1 MLLRPRQKE
10 FVERSLAALK
20 VHGNALGVAP
30 TGAGKTILFSEI
42 IGRHISSTGART
54 LVLAHRD
61 ELTSQNEEK
70 FKRINPSIKTSIY
83 DSKSKS
89 WDGQVTFAMVQ
100 TLSLPS
106 NLETIPPI
114 DFLVIDE
121 AHHSVA
127 ATYKTIIDRALTL
140 NPNCLV
146 LGLTATPNR
155 SDGKGL
161 REVFSNV
168 CDQISLGELIRSG
181 HLVIPRT
188 FVIDVGVKAQL
199 SNVKELGSDFDMVA
213 VDQIMNQRP
222 INSAVVEQWM
232 EKGENRQTV
241 VFCSTVKHAEAVTEA
256 FKEEGIKAEAV
267 TGQLKSNERDRIISE
282 YKSGLLQII
291 VNVQVLTE
299 GWDHPPTSCVVLLRP
314 CSAKS
319 TMMQMV
325 GRGLRIV
332 NSDEHPGVIKG
343 DCIILDFGT
352 SSLMH
357 GTLEQDISLDG
368 VETDGLALSMSCPE
382 CEAEIPLSSVE
393 CPICGYSLRSDKKSA
408 TPELVSSVEM
418 MEINLLSRS
427 SFEWVNLFEDHS
439 AFISTG
445 FNAWGGV
452 LFYDGNWYALGG
464 KKDSE
469 PKILSIGQH
478 ITGLAAADDW
488 LNANE
493 TEETAHKTSGWL
505 SQEPTEKQ
513 ISILP
518 DEYKLDF
525 NLTRYEASAHITF
538 QKNKEKMRELIELQ

>member
-10 FVERSLAALK
+10 FVERCLAALK

-42 IGRHISSTGART
+42 IGRHISSSGART

-61 ELTSQNEEK
+61 ELTSQNQEK
-70 FKRINPSIKTSIY
+70 FKRINPSIKTSTY
-83 DSKSKS
+83 DAKNKS

-100 TLSLPS
+100 TLSLPA
-106 NLETIPPI
+106 NLKTIPLI

-121 AHHSVA
+121 AHHAVA

-256 FKEEGIKAEAV
+256 FKEEGIKAEAL
-267 TGQLKSNERDRIISE
+267 TGQLKNNDRDRIISE

-299 GWDHPPTSCVVLLRP
+299 GFDHPPTSCVVLLRP

-332 NSDEHPGVIKG
+332 NSDEHPGVIKS

-368 VETDGLALSMSCPE
+368 VETDGLTLSMNCPE

-393 CPICGYSLRSDKKSA
+393 CPICGHSLRSDKKSNA
-408 TPELVSSVEM
+408 PDLVSSVEM

-452 LFYDGNWYALGG
+452 FFHDGNWYALGG
-464 KKDSE
+464 KKDSQ

-488 LNANE
+488 LNENE
-493 TEETAHKTSGWL
+493 TEDSAHKTSGWL

-518 DEYKLDF
+518 GEYKLDF
-525 NLTRYEASAHITF
+525 NLTRYKASAHITF
-538 QKNKEKMRELIELQ
+538 QVNKEKIRELIKLQ